1 MKKLV
6 ASALSAS
13 VLVLVAAFSAGA
25 QTLVPRE
32 KIPSDASPRV
42 KELIER
48 LYSDNEAVAA
58 TAAVT
63 LGEMQAA
70 ANIGVLESNATASIP
85 FIVGLLYDETRLQLV
100 SDPFKMCSPTSVVP
114 CPIRGEP
121 TTVSRV
127 AVRALARMGAP
138 AFQPVLDAFITG
150 QPDRHSGRG
159 RVVQEAA
166 AHALGLL
173 KDTRA
178 VDPLLRAF
186 GDPSMKEV
194 RGSVALTLGQ
204 LGDARAFDPLMSALK
219 DETVR
224 SQAVEALGNLHDRRA
239 MEPLL
244 ELLARTGTESR
255 WLVAEALVK
264 MGKPRPMERLIPL
277 LNSSDTSIEEAA
289 TLAIGQIGVE
299 DKDQSVIPLLAP
311 KLSNRYTTGTYAVTN
326 LGKIANQFWE
336 LEEIKDQAAVDALIS
351 AVGIH
356 NTQAA
361 VVATE
366 ILGDAK
372 TQRAIPAIANGVI
385 YGSLDY
391 SGYSGY
397 SDAGTNALKKIN
409 ANAAIELMIGL
420 ALEKKCG
427 TAAGCDKIF
436 VALRKI
442 TDEDLWNA
450 DAVAWQRWWSRNK
463 PRSPARRGVKRR

>member
-13 VLVLVAAFSAGA
+13 VLLLFAAFSAGA

-42 KELIER
+42 KELIEQ

-58 TAAVT
+58 TAAVS

-70 ANIGVLESNATASIP
+70 ANIGVLERNATASIP
-85 FIVGLLYDETRLQLV
+85 FIVGLLYDERRLQLV

-127 AVRALARMGAP
+127 AARALARMGAP

-150 QPDRHSGRG
+150 QPNRHSGRG

-204 LGDARAFDPLMSALK
+204 LGDARAFDPLISALK

-255 WLVAEALVK
+255 WLVAEAVVK
-264 MGKPRPMERLIPL
+264 MGKPRPMDRLIPL
-277 LNSSDTSIEEAA
+277 LNSSDSSIEEAA

-299 DKDQSVIPLLAP
+299 DRDQSVIPLLAP
-311 KLSNRYTTGTYAVTN
+311 KLSNRYTTGTYSVTY
-326 LGKIANQFWE
+326 LAKLAKQSWE
-336 LEEIKDQAAVDALIS
+336 LEIKDQAAVDALIS

-372 TQRAIPAIANGVI
+372 IQRAIPAIANGVI

-397 SDAGTNALKKIN
+397 SNTGTNALKKIN

-436 VALRKI
+436 LALRKI

-463 PRSPARRGVKRR
+463 PRPPARRRVRRR